1 MPLPNEIRSEQDA
14 MSLATVLNRVRDA
27 GPGDRTGH
35 AVATI
40 AILACAVVVVAFLS
54 LATGPAGFTPG
65 RVAETLVLT
74 LASETSIAAA
84 RTDLIIL
91 EIRLPRTLLG
101 LAVGAA
107 LAVSGAI
114 MQGLF
119 RNPLADPGLVG
130 VTAGAAF
137 AAVATIVLGGGVL
150 VPLLGASIVYALPV
164 SAFAGGLL
172 TTVALYVIA
181 TRNGRT
187 SVATML
193 LAGIAIAALFAAG
206 TGMLVFL
213 SDDTQLRDFTFWTLG
228 SLAGAS
234 WEKVAIAIVFLGLV
248 LVAVPALARSLDALL
263 LGEGEA
269 RHLGIAVQTMK
280 RLAIFAVAAAV
291 GASVAVAGPIGFIG
305 IIVPH
310 LLRLLI
316 GPGHTG
322 LLPACALLGAVLLVA
337 ADMVARTVA
346 APAELPIGIVT
357 AILGAPFFL
366 WLLLRQRSIVDL

>member
-1 MPLPNEIRSEQDA
+1 
-14 MSLATVLNRVRDA
+14 MSLAAALNRVRES
-27 GPGDRTGH
+27 GPGDRSGH

-40 AILACAVVVVAFLS
+40 AVLSCAAVVVTFLS

-65 RVAETLVLT
+65 RVAETLVTT

-130 VTAGAAF
+130 VTAGAAL

-150 VPLLGASIVYALPV
+150 LPLLGASIVYALPV
-164 SAFAGGLL
+164 SAFFGGLV

-193 LAGIAIAALFAAG
+193 LAGIAIAALAAAA

-234 WEKVAIAIVFLGLV
+234 WEKVGIAIVFLGLV
-248 LVAVPALARSLDALL
+248 LAAAPALARSLDALL

-291 GASVAVAGPIGFIG
+291 GASVAVAGPVGFIG

-316 GPGHTG
+316 GPSHAG

>member
-1 MPLPNEIRSEQDA
+1 
-14 MSLATVLNRVRDA
+14 
-27 GPGDRTGH
+27 
-35 AVATI
+35 
-40 AILACAVVVVAFLS
+40 
-54 LATGPAGFTPG
+54 
-65 RVAETLVLT
+65 
-74 LASETSIAAA
+74 
-84 RTDLIIL
+84 
-91 EIRLPRTLLG
+91 
-101 LAVGAA
+101 
-107 LAVSGAI
+107 
-114 MQGLF
+114 
-119 RNPLADPGLVG
+119 
-130 VTAGAAF
+130 
-137 AAVATIVLGGGVL
+137 VLGGGVL

-172 TTVALYVIA
+172 TTLALYVIA
-181 TRNGRT
+181 TRHGRT

-193 LAGIAIAALFAAG
+193 LAGIAIAALFGAG

-234 WEKVAIAIVFLGLV
+234 WEKVAIAVVFLGLV
-248 LVAVPALARSLDALL
+248 LAAAPALARSLDALL

-269 RHLGIAVQTMK
+269 RHLGIAVQAMK

-316 GPGHTG
+316 GPGHAG

-337 ADMVARTVA
+337 ADIVARTVA